1 MGPCFP
7 NRSVHI
13 RSCLEYTDWVPT
25 VLSTIIVHVL
35 LGFWDFILWY
45 MIPAVYY
52 LFHSYWFGLQR
63 FTETWFIWHNSHCF
77 KVLLLF
83 LLIIQFSLVKFLYE
97 SPAIRRMREN
107 AHYCFHVMKIS
118 IDFIEIVQHSNSVL
132 FHFFSKLF
140 EWPIAVLSLNFSS
153 ASGPG
158 VICIYS
164 IR

>member
-35 LGFWDFILWY
+35 LGFWDFVLWY

-63 FTETWFIWHNSHCF
+63 STETWFLWHNSHCF
-77 KVLLLF
+77 KVLFLF
-83 LLIIQFSLVKFLYE
+83 LFIIQFSLVKFLYE

-118 IDFIEIVQHSNSVL
+118 IHFIEIVQHSNSV
-132 FHFFSKLF
+132 
-140 EWPIAVLSLNFSS
+140 
-153 ASGPG
+153 
-158 VICIYS
+158 
-164 IR
+164 